1 MQRHLIKAIM
11 ITTLCTVFA
20 GCATNSELAEVR
32 KTAEEAK
39 AQAATAD
46 ANAQQALQIANE
58 AKQAAFEANLKI
70 NRAFQKATQK

>member
-1 MQRHLIKAIM
+1 MQHHLIKAII
-11 ITTLCTVFA
+11 ITTLCAAFA
-20 GCATNSELAEVR
+20 GCATNSDLAEVR
-32 KTAEEAK
+32 KLAEEAK

-46 ANAQQALQIANE
+46 ANSQQALQMAGE